1 MFCKKCG
8 NRLDSDYAFC
18 SRCGTSVNV
27 QSEEKAS
34 GSMFYMAGDLASSSN
49 RRETTA
55 FMPEIGFENQK
66 KNISTE
72 KCVPSPTSARNN
84 ATTALK
90 QNAPYIPKTAADRKP
105 GKISFIKENLRIF
118 LVGGCVVALAVV
130 LVIVCA
136 TLFSN
141 SHAARTPEEAIERY
155 IKAYAEIDIREMYE
169 CEGIELEQIMKEQ
182 LKERMNE
189 FVNPSIENLK
199 ELLKSD
205 MDDIFYFE
213 DIESG
218 EWYSRLQKAA
228 TLDELATFCVDF
240 YVEIYQN
247 VSIEDKMS
255 VQEKAKEMLEEL
267 QSEGVEKLQ
276 DSKRQKALDRI
287 EDGIN
292 SGPNGHLLNALPYT
306 IDDIGDIYIF
316 DGDIAVV
323 ETSKGFY
330 VARTAYSNCIIA
342 W

>member
-155 IKAYAEIDIREMYE
+155 IKAYAELDIREMYE
-169 CEGIELEQIMKEQ
+169 CEGIELDQIMKEQ
-182 LKERMNE
+182 LKEQMNE

-199 ELLKSD
+199 ELLKSN
-205 MDDIFYFE
+205 MDEIYSLL

-228 TLDELATFCVDF
+228 TLDELATFCADF
-240 YVEIYQN
+240 YYVEPYLN
-247 VSIEDKMS
+247 VSIEDKMR
-255 VQEKAKEMLEEL
+255 VQEKAKKALEEL

-276 DSKRQKALDRI
+276 GSERQKALDRI

-292 SGPNGHLLNALPYT
+292 SEFNGHLLNALPYT

-316 DGDIAVV
+316 AGEIAVV
-323 ETSKGFY
+323 ETSDGFY
-330 VARTAYSNCIIA
+330 VAYTA